1 MIHLQRVNSLNKLYK
16 RALNKEVSIY
26 GPMIEAEDES
36 YKAEYAVVMN
46 FIEGLKTFAT
56 ISDDF

>member
-1 MIHLQRVNSLNKLYK
+1 
-16 RALNKEVSIY
+16 
-26 GPMIEAEDES
+26 MIEAEDES